1 MRRLHF
7 AFVVRFYI
15 LTRGGGGL
23 VRQPLEQKRGPH
35 GPPEGANRYME
46 QVSFLRPA
54 QPLIFF
60 HSPQTPLEKWGT
72 FSLFLFN
79 GTNCGQ
85 GGGAERS
92 CPCVQ
97 DFLISPDAVAMALKW
112 SGRLSEKYL
121 HRQHCLVN
129 LVILYE

>member
-15 LTRGGGGL
+15 LGRGGP
-23 VRQPLEQKRGPH
+23 VRKPFIRRRPH
-35 GPPEGANRYME
+35 RPPEGANCCMGHR
-46 QVSFLRPA
+46 SFLRPA
-54 QPLIFF
+54 QPVIFF
-60 HSPQTPLEKWGT
+60 QSPQTPLEKWGT
-72 FSLFLFN
+72 FSLLLFN

-92 CPCVQ
+92 CLCVQ
-97 DFLISPDAVAMALKW
+97 DFLISPDALAMAFKW

-121 HRQHCLVN
+121 HRQHCLLN
-129 LVILYE
+129 LVILNK